1 MTKLKI
7 DIVSDVMCPWCA
19 IGYAGLNKALEQ
31 LQGEVQA
38 DIHWQPFEL
47 NPNMPAEGQHLG
59 EHIAEK
65 YGSTPE
71 QSRENRE
78 RITELG
84 KNLDFVFNFQE
95 GQRILNTFKAHQLLH
110 WVGEEFP
117 ERQTDLKMALL
128 EGYFRDGRNVS
139 ESNELCAIV
148 AEIGLDGEAAAQIL
162 ADEIYSGDVR
172 GLQQQWQQMGVTAV
186 PSFIIND
193 KYLLS
198 GGQPPE
204 AFVQALT
211 QIASES

>member
-139 ESNELCAIV
+139 DSNELCAIV

-186 PSFIIND
+186 PSFIING